1 MNHGITKDTRNKFD
15 KDVAWSAFAMLV
27 PIAIGL
33 LALPLIF
40 RNVGQQVFT
49 LFLLSYGA
57 INFAPSLDLGV
68 ARTMQR
74 RVAYAAPFHVE
85 TLGALVAHSLRRA
98 TIVAMA
104 IAVFATIGAAILFP
118 PQHDGVARIGLPL
131 VTGLGV
137 SLAIYANCQRGIL
150 EGLGAFSRSAL
161 NRAAVGIMLVGAPVA
176 TSFFVRD
183 ATALSLAAL
192 VVRIPFIWEQQRAIR
207 STVAGRVVGEDAE
220 REDVISGFMR
230 ESGWF
235 ALLSILAVAMSGFD
249 RYIMIGWGGLAG
261 QTLTT
266 FLATQDLA
274 LRAIAVPAALLPAL
288 AVRLAASNGTA
299 AARPLARRLFLAI
312 VPGVMLGCIGGALIS
327 PYIVHLLYPLL
338 PVGEASAA
346 LRILFLGIAASA
358 VAQFPMARLVA
369 AGRARDAALMH
380 MGELVI
386 YLACVP
392 LAIGHLGA
400 VGAAGLW
407 SGRILLDAALLTLW
421 SGYSQKE
428 RLSMLQEGSAI
439 IVGVAAILAIGL
451 LA

>member
-1 MNHGITKDTRNKFD
+1 MI
-15 KDVAWSAFAMLV
+15 V

-33 LALPLIF
+33 VALPLIF

-74 RVAYAAPFHVE
+74 RVAYAAPFHTE
-85 TLGALVAHSLRRA
+85 SLIPLVTHSLRRA
-98 TIVAMA
+98 VAVAIAMA
-104 IAVFATIGAAILFP
+104 ALATIGAAILFP
-118 PQHDGVARIGLPL
+118 PQHSIVAKIGLPL

-183 ATALSLAAL
+183 ATTLSLAAL
-192 VVRIPFIWEQQRAIR
+192 VVRIPFIWEQRRAIR
-207 STVAGRVVGEDAE
+207 SAVAGRVVGEDAE
-220 REDVISGFMR
+220 RQDVISGFMR

-235 ALLSILAVAMSGFD
+235 ALLSVLAVAMSGFD

-261 QTLTT
+261 QTLTA

-288 AVRLAASNGTA
+288 AVRLAASNGTTT
-299 AARPLARRLFLAI
+299 ARPLARRLFLAI
-312 VPGVMLGCIGGALIS
+312 VPGVMLGCIGGALVS
-327 PYIVHLLYPLL
+327 RHIVQLLYPLL
-338 PVGEASAA
+338 PVREASGA

-380 MGELVI
+380 IGELAI

-392 LAIGHLGA
+392 LAIQHYGA

-421 SGYSQKE
+421 SGYVQKE
-428 RLSMLQEGSAI
+428 RLSMLWESSAMI
-439 IVGVAAILAIGL
+439 LGVATILAIEFF
-451 LA
+451 A

>member
-1 MNHGITKDTRNKFD
+1 
-15 KDVAWSAFAMLV
+15 MLV
-27 PIAIGL
+27 PIVIGL

-40 RNVGQQVFT
+40 RNVGQHVFT

-74 RVAYAAPFHVE
+74 RVAYSVSFHAE
-85 TLGALVAHSLRRA
+85 TLNALVTHSLRRA
-98 TIVAMA
+98 MIVAMA
-104 IAVFATIGAAILFP
+104 MAVLATIGAAILFP
-118 PQHDGVARIGLPL
+118 PQNSVIARTGLPL

-176 TSFFVRD
+176 ISFFFRD

-192 VVRIPFIWEQQRAIR
+192 LVRIPFIWEQQRAIR
-207 STVAGRVVGEDAE
+207 SAVTSRVVSDDAE

-235 ALLSILAVAMSGFD
+235 ALLSVVAVAMSGFD

-274 LRAIAVPAALLPAL
+274 LRAIAVPAALLPVL

-299 AARPLARRLFLAI
+299 MARPLARRLFLAI
-312 VPGVMLGCIGGALIS
+312 VPGVMLGCIVGALVS
-327 PYIVHLLYPLL
+327 RHIVHMLYPQL
-338 PVGEASAA
+338 PVDEASGA
-346 LRILFLGIAASA
+346 LRVLFLGIAVSA

-380 MGELVI
+380 LGELVV
-386 YLACVP
+386 YLVCVP
-392 LAIGHLGA
+392 IAIRHLGA

-407 SGRILLDAALLTLW
+407 SGRILIDAALLTLW
-421 SGYSQKE
+421 SGYVQKE
-428 RLSMLQEGSAI
+428 RLSMLREGSTMILGVAI
-439 IVGVAAILAIGL
+439 ILTIGL